1 MVGRYGHLGSSKKWT
16 PWRKSHLQET
26 LIVLCVFTV
35 LGIVSLG
42 HVEGWTPARRLVLD
56 DNARF
61 QWGWRNA
68 TSRRQQEKFSCEK
81 GQRCTIANITTNV
94 DIWKGP
100 HNDRRGYIFYALYQS
115 QVVVNVT
122 AHVSILCCLKTV
134 FPELNTKQKWQAVQ
148 NCSTWNGTVLHLTL
162 EDPKYFV
169 CTNASLI
176 KNRTTWADYIIFVN
190 IDSAKIDPGQVKR
203 LPSTCEMVGQHAE
216 QTRVQFKITF
226 PPSSRCRYRRAWYDT
241 ILGGFGT
248 ITGTINSYD
257 IESLANRLHNAG
269 SKINDALIIQAN
281 WMPTIWYP
289 MTLAAGV
296 DNDMLDLFN
305 ASNSLTF
312 LVDTNITHIINW
324 TICSLQTLQQQQQKN
339 VFQTQLLTANEQVWR
354 AVFSDVIRAGHWLQI
369 PSSKI
374 RCEETLCQGYFTIYN
389 VTKQSIMCKYIV
401 MPLLIGSAPNQHFW
415 TPTFYGQVIDMYNRT
430 HDLTFCDN
438 TLSGKVCK
446 LQCAVYE
453 PCLLQNTVNK
463 CEWTIMPITYRY
475 MVEIAPQ
482 VVCVVT
488 DQPVIPGMAVPFA
501 GCIHNISVLHWEN
514 DTFILTSDVDKNVA
528 IIWNSTKWDVP
539 NWDLN
544 LTRFKQI
551 LTQSTKIQSAI
562 RYLNQS
568 IMAHQL
574 TTTIAAD
581 SIVAIGSGIA
591 DATSHHWWDIFLGY
605 SPSART
611 TLDWIIH
618 PLLIVVILVI
628 ILSIWNCYVAY
639 GICCK
644 QQKVMMVT
652 YNTHC

>member
-1 MVGRYGHLGSSKKWT
+1 MGM
-16 PWRKSHLQET
+16 
-26 LIVLCVFTV
+26 
-35 LGIVSLG
+35 
-42 HVEGWTPARRLVLD
+42 
-56 DNARF
+56 
-61 QWGWRNA
+61 
-68 TSRRQQEKFSCEK
+68 EKC
-81 GQRCTIANITTNV
+81 
-94 DIWKGP
+94 
-100 HNDRRGYIFYALYQS
+100 Y
-115 QVVVNVT
+115 
-122 AHVSILCCLKTV
+122 
-134 FPELNTKQKWQAVQ
+134 
-148 NCSTWNGTVLHLTL
+148 
-162 EDPKYFV
+162 
-169 CTNASLI
+169 
-176 KNRTTWADYIIFVN
+176 
-190 IDSAKIDPGQVKR
+190 
-203 LPSTCEMVGQHAE
+203 
-216 QTRVQFKITF
+216 
-226 PPSSRCRYRRAWYDT
+226 
-241 ILGGFGT
+241 
-248 ITGTINSYD
+248 
-257 IESLANRLHNAG
+257 
-269 SKINDALIIQAN
+269 
-281 WMPTIWYP
+281 
-289 MTLAAGV
+289 
-296 DNDMLDLFN
+296 
-305 ASNSLTF
+305 
-312 LVDTNITHIINW
+312 
-324 TICSLQTLQQQQQKN
+324 QQQQQKN

-354 AVFSDVIRAGHWLQI
+354 TVFSDIIRAGHWLQI
-369 PSSKI
+369 PSSGI

-415 TPTFYGQVIDMYNRT
+415 TPTFYGQVIDMHNRT

-446 LQCAVYE
+446 LQSAVYE

-488 DQPVIPGMAVPFA
+488 DQPVIPGMAVPFS

-514 DTFILTSDVDKNVA
+514 DTFILTSDVDKDVA

-539 NWDLN
+539 NWDVN
-544 LTRFKQI
+544 LTRFKNI

-562 RYLNQS
+562 QYLNQS

-581 SIVAIGSGIA
+581 SIVTIGSGIA

-605 SPSART
+605 SPSAKTTLDWIIHPLLIVVILVIILSIWNCYVAYMAHQLTTTIAADSIVTIGSGIADATSHHWWDIFLGYSPSAKT